1 MRRKLEK
8 SEIDHYTGKDVKE
21 NVCDVITQGVEFP
34 KPVINGITEH
44 ADGLISI
51 PTLKREYLLDPLPI
65 QISDRRILVNHPIVP
80 IGELV
85 SQRIEVEYGDQ

>member
-1 MRRKLEK
+1 VHRKLEK
-8 SEIDHYTGKDVKE
+8 SEIDHDAGKDVKE

-34 KPVINGITEH
+34 NSVINGITEH

-51 PTLKREYLLDPLPI
+51 PTLKREYFLDPLPI
-65 QISDRRILVNHPIVP
+65 QIPDGRILVNHPIIP

-85 SQRIEVEYGDQ
+85 PQRIEVEYGDQ